1 MLTYLVNLPMLL
13 LGQVP
18 QMSNQNHLFWDL
30 EDAVLIQTLSYNT
43 RWEKNNVAPI
53 TDWLFS

>member
-30 EDAVLIQTLSYNT
+30 EDAVLIQTLFYNT
-43 RWEKNNVAPI
+43 R
-53 TDWLFS
+53 